1 MQGVI
6 KKTAT
11 EKGNALYESMQGM
24 TLIGQIEQSVALR
37 AFLKSV

>member
-11 EKGNALYESMQGM
+11 EKGNAPYESMQGM
-24 TLIGQIEQSVALR
+24 MLIGQTEQSEALR